1 MGDMNNPKQ
10 IIEEEIPRRIAAKP
24 ELQTEINAVVVFEI
38 TGPEGGKWTLD
49 LTKPSDWVKASAE
62 GVNPKM
68 ILTCADKDFV
78 AVCTKKLNPNMAAI
92 SGKLKFKPMDMNLA
106 LKLGKLIG

>member
-1 MGDMNNPKQ
+1 MAEPTPKQ

-24 ELQTEINAVVVFEI
+24 ELQKEMNAVIVLDI
-38 TGPEGGKWTLD
+38 TGPTGGKWTLD
-49 LTKPSDWVKASAE
+49 MTKEAGWVSAGAE
-62 GVNPKM
+62 GITPKM
-68 ILTCADKDFV
+68 VLTAADKDFV
-78 AVCTKKLNPNMAAI
+78 AVCTKKMNANMAAV

>member
-1 MGDMNNPKQ
+1 MAEPSPQQ
-10 IIEEEIPRRIAAKP
+10 IIEVEIPQRITAKP
-24 ELQTEINAVVVFEI
+24 DLQKEINAVVVFEI

-49 LTKPSDWVKASAE
+49 LTKSSDWVRAGAD
-62 GVNPKM
+62 GVTPKM
-68 ILTCADKDFV
+68 TLLCADKDFI
-78 AVCTKKLNPNMAAI
+78 AVCTKKLNANMAAV

>member
-1 MGDMNNPKQ
+1 MADMSTPKL

-24 ELQTEINAVVVFEI
+24 ELQTDINAVVVFDI
-38 TGPEGGKWTLD
+38 TGPDGGKWVLD
-49 LTKPSDWVKASAE
+49 LTKPTDWVKAGAE
-62 GVNPKM
+62 GVSPKM
-68 ILTCADKDFV
+68 TLVCSDKDFV
-78 AVCTKKLNPNMAAI
+78 AVCTKKLNANMAAV